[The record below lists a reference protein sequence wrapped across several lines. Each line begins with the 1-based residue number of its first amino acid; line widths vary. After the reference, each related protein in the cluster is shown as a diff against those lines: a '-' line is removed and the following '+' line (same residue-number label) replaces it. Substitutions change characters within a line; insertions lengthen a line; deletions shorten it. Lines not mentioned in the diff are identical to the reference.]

1 MRCAAARDAHPLRA
15 RIYPEQRA
23 LRRSRRPGQCCARRL
38 CAEVTERRSIGLPTV
53 PMPLDRELACNP
65 FLRADDPALQA
76 RWGGGD
82 AVATLCR
89 PARRQGWFSMSASDS
104 PAPARTAASRGTS
117 PRRLA
122 RVTSFDVAE
131 AAGVSQSTVS
141 RALAGD
147 PSISAPTR
155 ERVTEAARRLNYQ
168 VDENAARL
176 RRGKT
181 GTLAVV
187 MDSQANFWGHY
198 QERRK
203 ADGMIVIGTSE
214 NTEAGTISASCP
226 RAAIG
231 SAGARRHDDFPWVRS
246 DNHAGAALATRHML
260 VRGYRRIVCL
270 GSETSPQRQFKERYD
285 GYAAAMES
293 AGLEP
298 VLQRIERGLPREEQ
312 GRRATAALID
322 SGQPFDGLFG
332 VSDEIALGALKELAM
347 RGIAVPDQVGVVGF
361 DGVRAGAWSTPP
373 LTTVESDFE
382 VAGSLLV
389 DRLLGVIAG
398 ETTTARRVPVRMV
411 HQRTGAARRSQQ
423 DAVPGAAQAADGRW
437 RDPRLSRGDR
447 PAEAGPGAYR
457 LHPGQAVGHARK
469 GARGVSP
476 RGAAGRGSR
485 GCHMIASNFDYL
497 LKIRTAD
504 ILAYRRVL
512 GEHISSLPN
521 VASTSTYVAM
531 ETIIE
536 HGA

>member
-1 MRCAAARDAHPLRA
+1 
-15 RIYPEQRA
+15 
-23 LRRSRRPGQCCARRL
+23 
-38 CAEVTERRSIGLPTV
+38 
-53 PMPLDRELACNP
+53 
-65 FLRADDPALQA
+65 
-76 RWGGGD
+76 
-82 AVATLCR
+82 
-89 PARRQGWFSMSASDS
+89 MSASDS
-104 PAPARTAASRGTS
+104 PARAAASRGTS

-187 MDSQANFWGHY
+187 MVCRPGQDRKDLNPFYYAMLGSTCAAASARGYEVLVSFQDSQANFWGHY

-214 NTEAGTISASCP
+214 NTEAWDYFGKLP
-226 RAAIG
+226 EG
-231 SAGARRHDDFPWVRS
+231 SHWVCWGATHDDFPWVRS

-411 HQRTGAARRSQQ
+411 
-423 DAVPGAAQAADGRW
+423 V
-437 RDPRLSRGDR
+437 
-447 PAEAGPGAYR
+447 
-457 LHPGQAVGHARK
+457 
-469 GARGVSP
+469 
-476 RGAAGRGSR
+476 RGSTR
-485 GCHMIASNFDYL
+485 
-497 LKIRTAD
+497 
-504 ILAYRRVL
+504 
-512 GEHISSLPN
+512 P
-521 VASTSTYVAM
+521 
-531 ETIIE
+531 
-536 HGA
+536 